1 MKMRRWCLAAVG
13 LMTAASV
20 VSGCGKKKSTKLDEL
35 AEGAGISISGQLKL
49 ESSAT
54 SVSLIGDAFNATDVT
69 LTDLKVYCVSFSF
82 PPKAGTGS
90 VGADGSFSL
99 SIDAN
104 NVAVGCFVLNGTTT
118 VASMTFDD
126 SSSKNVDGQA
136 KSDSR
141 LAFSGDTNMGTISL
155 DTATGKAKAD
165 VNNFKAKIRT
175 FSGAGFDFTGTWTL
189 SKLDVIPEGYVSV
202 CAPAQENCEG
212 PQDGEKIFFK
222 QFAGKKDGNDVYA
235 AQLWASEEKFNVC
248 GKKLGIKFSDAVAKV
263 GIDFSASGVSD
274 GPFEWASGW
283 SEGWKYS
290 SATAQREIR
299 PCIPSSING
308 IPVMKCSAE
317 ASVNGQSQTVY
328 EVNVN
333 TNASGCKNSDGTP
346 ADVRDW
352 SGWQFDQRSC
362 TAFSK
367 IPGLETCTN
376 TATKNGRS
384 VTCNFTGGVLDEN
397 NVGVSVLGSLTRTSQ
412 PAGTLCSNL
421 SGLLQQQCFAD
432 YYYQN
437 RDNSAGCIRDVQ
449 LNWGAEDVSKFVTRT
464 DGPTRAVGEYVMN
477 LLNFSSANSASIRD
491 ESEEFRGVQ
500 VNNGTDSSF
509 INCKIVKSITL
520 SMTKLSDSTM
530 QMELIQTMR
539 STDRNPACSAQTGGE
554 QGTSQKFMFKAT
566 KN

>member
-1 MKMRRWCLAAVG
+1 
-13 LMTAASV
+13 
-20 VSGCGKKKSTKLDEL
+20 
-35 AEGAGISISGQLKL
+35 
-49 ESSAT
+49 
-54 SVSLIGDAFNATDVT
+54 
-69 LTDLKVYCVSFSF
+69 
-82 PPKAGTGS
+82 
-90 VGADGSFSL
+90 
-99 SIDAN
+99 
-104 NVAVGCFVLNGTTT
+104 
-118 VASMTFDD
+118 
-126 SSSKNVDGQA
+126 
-136 KSDSR
+136 
-141 LAFSGDTNMGTISL
+141 
-155 DTATGKAKAD
+155 
-165 VNNFKAKIRT
+165 
-175 FSGAGFDFTGTWTL
+175 
-189 SKLDVIPEGYVSV
+189 
-202 CAPAQENCEG
+202 
-212 PQDGEKIFFK
+212 
-222 QFAGKKDGNDVYA
+222 
-235 AQLWASEEKFNVC
+235 
-248 GKKLGIKFSDAVAKV
+248 
-263 GIDFSASGVSD
+263 
-274 GPFEWASGW
+274 
-283 SEGWKYS
+283 
-290 SATAQREIR
+290 
-299 PCIPSSING
+299 
-308 IPVMKCSAE
+308 MKCSAE

-376 TATKNGRS
+376 TATKNGQS
-384 VTCNFTGGVLDEN
+384 VTCNFTGGVLDQSN
-397 NVGVSVLGSLTRTSQ
+397 AAFAVQGSLTRTSQ
-412 PAGTLCSNL
+412 PAGTLCSAL
-421 SGLLQQQCFAD
+421 SGLQQQQCFAD